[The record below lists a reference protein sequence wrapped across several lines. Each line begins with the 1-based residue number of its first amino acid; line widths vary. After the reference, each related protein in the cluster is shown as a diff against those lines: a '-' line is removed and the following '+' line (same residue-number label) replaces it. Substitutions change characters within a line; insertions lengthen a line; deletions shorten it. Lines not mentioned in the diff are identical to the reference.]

1 MFDLKRIFHFGEVV
15 DDYPVRVI
23 NEREARAAAGFLALF
38 AGLAFAQGFLTGN
51 FMWERLL
58 ILAFTVEF
66 GIRVLVNPQF
76 APFMILGRLITRN
89 QEVEYV
95 GAPQKRIAWGIGLGI
110 ALFMIWVVFI
120 QANTGLLNL
129 IGCSACLLFLVFE
142 AAFGICLGCVAYN
155 LVTGQKPQLCPG
167 GACSIKRIEPIQRV
181 RPWQAIFVVLFL
193 VGLWSV
199 PTFNLWNIQNN
210 VEITDRNFDS
220 IDLDS
225 LAY

>member
-38 AGLAFAQGFLTGN
+38 AGFAFAQGYLTGN

-58 ILAFTVEF
+58 ILAFAFEF

-76 APFMILGRLITRN
+76 APFMILGRLVTRK

-110 ALFMIWVVFI
+110 AL
-120 QANTGLLNL
+120 LR
-129 IGCSACLLFLVFE
+129 
-142 AAFGICLGCVAYN
+142 
-155 LVTGQKPQLCPG
+155 KLCTN
-167 GACSIKRIEPIQRV
+167 
-181 RPWQAIFVVLFL
+181 AIPLCA
-193 VGLWSV
+193 
-199 PTFNLWNIQNN
+199 P
-210 VEITDRNFDS
+210 
-220 IDLDS
+220 
-225 LAY
+225 